1 MPCHQQKK
9 TNAMDSLQYID
20 FPVLPRGRQ
29 GTFKFGCYCCMF
41 LIKAIVAKS
50 KSAQYQ
56 SNSYGFFS
64 AVLKY

>member
-20 FPVLPRGRQ
+20 FPVLPRGGQ

-50 KSAQYQ
+50 KSAQY
-56 SNSYGFFS
+56 
-64 AVLKY
+64 